1 MFYEVRVLDSNN
13 DLKKIITT
21 KDLSRR
27 HWMTFE
33 KSQAQLVAPQIKKQK
48 QKQKQKRQSN

>member
-33 KSQAQLVAPQIKKQK
+33 QSQAQRVVPQLKKQK
-48 QKQKQKRQSN
+48 QKQKNQSN